1 MKTEKIMVC
10 VTEQKTCERL
20 IQKGLELSR
29 ASSAEI
35 FVLHIAVRNAKVIE
49 NPEAAEAL
57 EYLFEQSKEYGA
69 SVSILKSDNIKETL
83 VDFAINNSITHIIMG
98 QTRLS
103 DEKDSVIF
111 QLKKELSYT
120 DVKISVIPAK
130 EYKMIS

>member
-20 IQKGLELSR
+20 IQKGLELSK

-35 FVLHIAVRNAKVIE
+35 FVLHIAVKNAKVIE

>member
-83 VDFAINNSITHIIMG
+83 VDFAINNEITHIIMG

-111 QLKKELSYT
+111 QLKKDLSYT